1 MGEAFSY
8 EVNGGENLTDHWL
21 TPPELI
27 KAAGLSLS
35 EWIRA
40 PMRSSPGRR
49 PRRCTSCPSRTACCF
64 PGKAA
69 CSAIHRM
76 APRSRSGRAGWR
88 CTDNGLLLVFAR
100 TETLSFRPVWTYAT
114 AILFFYSR
122 IRFIRPEG
130 GNAEGGGTAP
140 SVLAA
145 FGHQNIERLHRAKQ
159 WKDGAIVTG
168 WLR

>member
-88 CTDNGLLLVFAR
+88 CTDNGLLLVFAFPK
-100 TETLSFRPVWTYAT
+100 TDPITLEDKQVE
-114 AILFFYSR
+114 LFTKL
-122 IRFIRPEG
+122 G
-130 GNAEGGGTAP
+130 
-140 SVLAA
+140 
-145 FGHQNIERLHRAKQ
+145 QIEIKKKFNLKLMVFHGK
-159 WKDGAIVTG
+159 
-168 WLR
+168 LEL